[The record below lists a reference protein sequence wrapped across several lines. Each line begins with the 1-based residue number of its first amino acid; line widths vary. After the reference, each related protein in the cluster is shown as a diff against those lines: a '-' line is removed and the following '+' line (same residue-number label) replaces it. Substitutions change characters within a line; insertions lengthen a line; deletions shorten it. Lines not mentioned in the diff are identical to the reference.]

1 MSVRRVV
8 PIAMRLS
15 WLVLIALAIGEFVTD
30 LPGPWWATTLLP
42 ALVVLALMVATMSL
56 QARTAAPRGEPG
68 PPVEG
73 APPVT
78 GRWKAL
84 NSPADKVP
92 SHGTHA
98 YGQTYAIDI
107 VAEPETAEGEA
118 PGRPGAAPAPRPAAD
133 PATRPEAGPATR
145 PEVGP
150 VTRPA
155 FRLFWPVVRRNRAFP
170 AFGAPLLAVADATV
184 VVASDGQRD
193 HLSRNSL
200 PALAYLMLA
209 EATVRS
215 IAGAHRIIGNHVILD
230 LGGGT
235 YAVYAHLR
243 RGSLRVRAGDRVRA
257 GQEIGR
263 VGNSGNTTEPHLHFH
278 LMDGPDPDAARGVP
292 FTWRG
297 VGVPANGETF
307 TVVEPEE
314 RGGQPIEEQAE
325 KQAGRPVEKQAGRP
339 VEKQAGRPVEGRAAG
354 S

>member
-30 LPGPWWATTLLP
+30 LPGPGWATTLLP

-56 QARTAAPRGEPG
+56 QARAAAPRGEPG
-68 PPVEG
+68 PPVEV
-73 APPVT
+73 APPVA

-118 PGRPGAAPAPRPAAD
+118 PGRPGADPATRPAAD
-133 PATRPEAGPATR
+133 PATRPVPRPQADPAPR
-145 PEVGP
+145 PETAP

-209 EATVRS
+209 EAPVRS
-215 IAGAHRIIGNHVILD
+215 IVGAHRIIGNHVILD
-230 LGGGT
+230 FGGGT

-243 RGSLRVRAGDRVRA
+243 RGSLRVRAGDQVRA
-257 GQEIGR
+257 GQGIGR

-314 RGGQPIEEQAE
+314 RGGQPTEERAE
-325 KQAGRPVEKQAGRP
+325 KQAGRPAEQ
-339 VEKQAGRPVEGRAAG
+339 QAGRPVEGRAAG

>member
-30 LPGPWWATTLLP
+30 LPGPGWATTLLP

-56 QARTAAPRGEPG
+56 QARAAAPRGEPG
-68 PPVEG
+68 PPVEV
-73 APPVT
+73 APPVA

-118 PGRPGAAPAPRPAAD
+118 PGRPGAGPATRPAAD
-133 PATRPEAGPATR
+133 PATRPQADPAPR
-145 PEVGP
+145 PETAP

-209 EATVRS
+209 EAPVRS
-215 IAGAHRIIGNHVILD
+215 IVGAHRIIGNHVILD

-257 GQEIGR
+257 GQGIGR

-314 RGGQPIEEQAE
+314 RGGQSTEEQAE
-325 KQAGRPVEKQAGRP
+325 EQAGRPTEQ
-339 VEKQAGRPVEGRAAG
+339 QAGRPVEGRAAG